1 MQGQLEESS
10 KATQRV
16 GVGMELGGRHLGAGR
31 ERKAVERVLTME
43 YPPAQGQQTSVPE
56 ALAAAAAATEWR

>member
-1 MQGQLEESS
+1 
-10 KATQRV
+10 
-16 GVGMELGGRHLGAGR
+16 MELGGRHLGAGR